1 MLVLQSIALQL
12 GEAET
17 PLLSSLSAWYPASH
31 FGAILGPSGC
41 GKSTL
46 LKVIAGILPH
56 TSGSIFWQG
65 KDLENEDLPAHQLG
79 YVPQFSCTQPRLS
92 VQENLFYGAR
102 LRQKGTRQEI
112 EARVEQVMEETGLQ
126 DLQDRR
132 AGVLSG
138 GQLRRLSLAMELT
151 TRPSL
156 LLADEV
162 TSGLDPKSEEEI
174 TELLSSLAR
183 EQGRLVLLVT
193 HSLRHMESYDSI
205 TVLTDGHLAY
215 SADPRDLTDY
225 FRVKSP
231 ELVFPTLATQS
242 GQEWANRWNALPK
255 PEGLTSENIL
265 GELESISIAE
275 EKENSLE
282 LPSLLSQ
289 ATTWLSR
296 RIKIFLRDPAQVFL
310 QLSLLLVFP
319 AVVTLFAYRG
329 LPEVRNMA
337 MSSDTGVVEQL
348 RDSLSFTIQSSRVGT
363 LVSGLA
369 MFQVILL
376 ALMGSNNSAREVVGD
391 RAILEKEKLAG
402 LRPGAALLGMGIFL
416 SFLVL
421 AQAGWMTLFVRAVCQ
436 FPGGLEA
443 QFMPFLL
450 VTGSITALCLAIS
463 SWTSSSEQA
472 SLGSLYL
479 VGFQL
484 PLSGAILA
492 LPDFLGV
499 ITRPWIS
506 AYWAWSGYLQT
517 LKDTRF
523 YDLVKA
529 ITETPIASFGVSLW
543 ILLIHLLLGLVL
555 AYFGMRRSQW
565 R

>member
-255 PEGLTSENIL
+255 PEGLTPENIL

-275 EKENSLE
+275 EKENSLQ

-529 ITETPIASFGVSLW
+529 ITETPLASFGVSLW

>member
-17 PLLSSLSAWYPASH
+17 PLLSNLSAWYPASH

-183 EQGRLVLLVT
+183 EQGRLILLVT

-205 TVLTDGHLAY
+205 TVLTDGHLAF

-231 ELVFPTLATQS
+231 ELIFPTLATQS
-242 GQEWANRWNALPK
+242 GQEWANRWIALPK

-275 EKENSLE
+275 EKESSLQ

-523 YDLVKA
+523 YDLVKS
-529 ITETPIASFGVSLW
+529 ITETPLASFGVSLW
-543 ILLIHLLLGLVL
+543 ILLIHLLMGLVL